1 MVPKCKFV
9 IPFSHHLHPSQSSIA
24 NIKSLPSNA
33 TNPIHPQSS
42 TCVPVSGTL
51 LSPLSHQ
58 ICPLASER
66 YELRTATLGC
76 NCSTYTLLSIII
88 TVFSTI
94 GALVLV
100 SVVLWLLKWWGRTM
114 RSGGWEI
121 VVEEDG
127 RVREGT
133 WRRGA
138 LWPRWMVARR

>member
-1 MVPKCKFV
+1 
-9 IPFSHHLHPSQSSIA
+9 
-24 NIKSLPSNA
+24 
-33 TNPIHPQSS
+33 
-42 TCVPVSGTL
+42 
-51 LSPLSHQ
+51 
-58 ICPLASER
+58 
-66 YELRTATLGC
+66 
-76 NCSTYTLLSIII
+76 
-88 TVFSTI
+88 VFSTI